1 MKVTLLKNTR
11 KKEVMNRLELLS
23 VVEMIRNN
31 PEAQKVFNLR
41 LNYSFM
47 KPERKEDGQIV
58 IDGENTVSLPRI
70 CFAAEF
76 DKYKEKARMQAYNG
90 LVVVEVNGLK
100 QYEDAVS
107 IRNQAARMDETLLA
121 FLGASGKSVK
131 IVCRGELYKDASQ
144 GGEDIK
150 LPEDEADIRQFS
162 WSGRCI

>member
-58 IDGENTVSLPRI
+58 IDGD
-70 CFAAEF
+70 A
-76 DKYKEKARMQAYNG
+76 QAVEESKL
-90 LVVVEVNGLK
+90 LVVNRAA
-100 QYEDAVS
+100 AV
-107 IRNQAARMDETLLA
+107 
-121 FLGASGKSVK
+121 
-131 IVCRGELYKDASQ
+131 
-144 GGEDIK
+144 
-150 LPEDEADIRQFS
+150 
-162 WSGRCI
+162 